1 MWRRITVPLA
11 AAIACVALAACG
23 SSNSNST
30 TTTPLSAQQYKQ
42 YLQRVGNRDDQAH
55 RAFDQSFHH
64 ANSVAQLQQAL
75 TTFATEQERVAAQLS
90 SVTPPQN
97 AQAAADQFVKA
108 YSDTAAAIRAV
119 LPQVA
124 NAGSPQAA
132 LAVIQ
137 KSKRARQAGQELDA
151 AIGQLKKL
159 GYTHP

>member
-11 AAIACVALAACG
+11 AVIACAALAACG

-42 YLQRVGNRDDQAH
+42 YLQRVGQSDDRAH
-55 RAFDQSFHH
+55 KALDQGLH
-64 ANSVAQLQQAL
+64 ANSVAQLQRAL
-75 TTFATEQERVAAQLS
+75 TTFATEQERVATQLS

-97 AQAAADQFVKA
+97 AQAAADQFEKG
-108 YSDTAAAIRAV
+108 YRDTAAAIRAV

-124 NAGSPQAA
+124 KAGSPQAA

-137 KSKRARQAGQELDA
+137 KSKRGRQAGQELDA